1 MDVFEGEYKPTYDDW
16 MKRAHRAEDEIERL
30 RGKLEDELKHC
41 RQAQAEV
48 EQLRARVAD
57 FESGRVYEEL
67 QARIN
72 KLRMF
77 KETVLRAFEAEY
89 GPPGPYGIG
98 PPWTDEIAALVRE
111 EV

>member
-1 MDVFEGEYKPTYDDW
+1 MDEV
-16 MKRAHRAEDEIERL
+16 RRLQQNERNL
-30 RGKLEDELKHC
+30 IDVNQRL
-41 RQAQAEV
+41 AQEV
-48 EQLRARVAD
+48 ERLRARVAD

-77 KETVLRAFEAEY
+77 KETVLRALESEY
-89 GPPGPYGIG
+89 GPPGPEGIG